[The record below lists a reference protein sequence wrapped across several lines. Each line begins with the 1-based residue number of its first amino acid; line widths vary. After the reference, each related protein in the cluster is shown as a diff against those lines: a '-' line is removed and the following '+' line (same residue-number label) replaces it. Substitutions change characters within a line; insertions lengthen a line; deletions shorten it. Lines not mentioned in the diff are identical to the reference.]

1 MKTESFML
9 TYTIQEV
16 SKRIKVPDGTIRQW
30 EKDLKGVLHIPR
42 TKQGTRYY
50 TEVEIHLLEAIKQMR
65 EKNLGKT
72 MIRELIQK
80 HLEQGSQATS
90 ESFGTSLSVIPQEKA
105 VEATPAKNV
114 LSAEELTEMMEIFTQ
129 KLVATMSQEMRT
141 ILRKEITEE
150 VKKEISKGSLN
161 TVKYLSDS
169 LYKSSEKTKAEMRG
183 FTNTVVKAS
192 ERTSETLVTLANRVA
207 NSSKISS
214 EQISLISQQVDLAAE
229 STNTELKEM
238 ANYLSVKGQEVNVLA
253 ETLHKDREFYLE
265 TINQE
270 REAHRKEILQREK
283 AFQDLVANF
292 REAAAAKKSKGWKF
306 WS

>member
-9 TYTIQEV
+9 AYTIQEV
-16 SKRIKVPDGTIRQW
+16 SKRIEVPTGTIRQW
-30 EKDLKGVLHIPR
+30 EKDLKGILHIPR

-50 TEVEIHLLEAIKQMR
+50 TEVEVHLLETIKQMR
-65 EKNLGKT
+65 DKNLGKT

-80 HLEQGSQATS
+80 HLEHGSQATS
-90 ESFGTSLSVIPQEKA
+90 ESFGTSLAVIPENE
-105 VEATPAKNV
+105 VDATPTKNTMDK
-114 LSAEELTEMMEIFTQ
+114 EELTEMMELFTQ
-129 KLVATMSQEMRT
+129 KLVTSMSQEMRT

-192 ERTSETLVTLANRVA
+192 ERTSETLVTLSNRVA
-207 NSSKISS
+207 NSSKVGS
-214 EQISLISQQVDLAAE
+214 EQISLLSQQVDLAAE
-229 STNTELKEM
+229 STNAELKEM

>member
-1 MKTESFML
+1 ML
-9 TYTIQEV
+9 AYTIQEV
-16 SKRIKVPDGTIRQW
+16 SKRIEVPTGTIRQW
-30 EKDLKGVLHIPR
+30 EKDLKGILHIPR

-50 TEVEIHLLEAIKQMR
+50 TEVEVHLLETIKQMR
-65 EKNLGKT
+65 DKNLGKT

-80 HLEQGSQATS
+80 HLDHGSQATS
-90 ESFGTSLSVIPQEKA
+90 ESFGTSLTVIPENE
-105 VEATPAKNV
+105 VDATPTKNTMDK
-114 LSAEELTEMMEIFTQ
+114 EELTEMMELFTQ
-129 KLVATMSQEMRT
+129 KLVTSMSQEMRT

-192 ERTSETLVTLANRVA
+192 ERTSETLVTLSNRVA
-207 NSSKISS
+207 NSSKVGS
-214 EQISLISQQVDLAAE
+214 EQISLLSQQVDLAAE
-229 STNTELKEM
+229 STNAELKEM